1 MLFHLSIEADEPCRV
16 ATVLAEIWGGIA
28 APFPPVAEGSW
39 VALSGDERSTILEV
53 YPRGTE
59 LHQGEGE
66 ADAVGI
72 AGTERRHNA
81 THFAMATNFEAETIL
96 GIARREG
103 WPAKICLRGGK
114 FGVIEIWIEGCQMV
128 EVLTPEMQR
137 QYLDT
142 VTIENWMRMLQAGPP
157 AMAMAEAA

>member
-16 ATVLAEIWGGIA
+16 ATIFAEIWGGVA

-39 VALSGDERSTILEV
+39 VALSGDERGTIVEV

-59 LHQGEGE
+59 LHEAEGE

-72 AGTERRHNA
+72 PAAPRRHNA
-81 THFAMATNFEAETIL
+81 THFAMATNHDLETIL

-103 WPAKICLRGGK
+103 WPAKCCSREGK
-114 FGVIEIWIEGCQMV
+114 FGVIEIWVEGCQLV

-137 QYLDT
+137 QYLDM
-142 VTIENWMRMLQAGPP
+142 VTIENWQRMLAGSPEFR
-157 AMAMAEAA
+157 EAA